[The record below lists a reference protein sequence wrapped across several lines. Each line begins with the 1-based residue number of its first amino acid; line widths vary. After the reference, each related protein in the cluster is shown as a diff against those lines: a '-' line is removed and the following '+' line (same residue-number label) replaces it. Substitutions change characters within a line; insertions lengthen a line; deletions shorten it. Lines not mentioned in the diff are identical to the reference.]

1 MLKHLAKK
9 IKCPDEKF
17 PININ
22 QFGNT
27 SCASIPLLITTDLS
41 KNFTKQGAQ
50 VGMFGFGVG
59 YSWAS
64 ASIDLS
70 NLKVAELIEYESV

>member
-1 MLKHLAKK
+1 
-9 IKCPDEKF
+9 
-17 PININ
+17 
-22 QFGNT
+22 
-27 SCASIPLLITTDLS
+27 
-41 KNFTKQGAQ
+41 
-50 VGMFGFGVG
+50 MFGFGVG